1 MAGSI
6 NYDGYIEYEAEKIG
20 RDSSI
25 SNIVKLVVEATNTKA
40 PIARLADKI
49 SGKFVPAIF
58 AISIIALIIN
68 LIVTGSLEK
77 AMIALVSVLVVACP
91 CALGLATPLAM
102 VVSIGRASKLGI
114 LVKSSESLETVNKI
128 DTIVFDKTGT
138 LTKGKM
144 TIVDG
149 KYDDETLKILQS
161 LEANSNHP
169 IAKSIVALANEKYDV
184 SNFEDVAGKGIKGEI
199 ENKTYYAG
207 NSKFV
212 EEMNVE
218 NKFKSFEEEY
228 SKKGESIVYLFT
240 ENEVL
245 AIFGLADEIKEES
258 KMLVRKLK
266 EENKR
271 VIMLTGDN
279 KVTANAIAKE
289 LGIEEVISNVTP
301 KQKKEEIEKL
311 NKNNSCLMVGDGVND
326 SPALKSATIG
336 VSVQNGTDI
345 SQDSADII
353 LLKDDIN
360 ILVDL
365 IHIGRKTIK
374 IIKENL
380 FWALFYNILM
390 IPLAMG
396 IFKISLNPMIASL
409 AMTLSSLTVVL
420 NSLRLRY

>member
-1 MAGSI
+1 
-6 NYDGYIEYEAEKIG
+6 
-20 RDSSI
+20 
-25 SNIVKLVVEATNTKA
+25 
-40 PIARLADKI
+40 
-49 SGKFVPAIF
+49 
-58 AISIIALIIN
+58 
-68 LIVTGSLEK
+68 
-77 AMIALVSVLVVACP
+77 
-91 CALGLATPLAM
+91 
-102 VVSIGRASKLGI
+102 
-114 LVKSSESLETVNKI
+114 
-128 DTIVFDKTGT
+128 
-138 LTKGKM
+138 
-144 TIVDG
+144 
-149 KYDDETLKILQS
+149 
-161 LEANSNHP
+161 
-169 IAKSIVALANEKYDV
+169 
-184 SNFEDVAGKGIKGEI
+184 
-199 ENKTYYAG
+199 
-207 NSKFV
+207 
-212 EEMNVE
+212 
-218 NKFKSFEEEY
+218 
-228 SKKGESIVYLFT
+228 
-240 ENEVL
+240 
-245 AIFGLADEIKEES
+245 
-258 KMLVRKLK
+258 MLVRKLK

-360 ILVDL
+360 IIVDL